1 VWARL
6 KRHSHIGRVEC
17 WGYHQR
23 PHAAPSCWCPGT
35 KTGWAVIAA
44 NDLGGPRAQSRSSPC
59 REVAAGVG
67 WSASKVSR
75 FELGKATIPLHEVR
89 RLLDFYGIA
98 DPVRS
103 QLLSLAQDAHQ
114 RGWWEDFSDVLPAE
128 YQEFIGLEA
137 EAATVAQWQV
147 AVVPGLLQ
155 TADYAKQL
163 HLGYQSLTP
172 LPPSVID
179 GRVRVRMIRQQTLTR
194 DPPLQLAVVIDESVL
209 LRRIG
214 SRELMR
220 AQLLHLAEVAELPNV
235 ANFTKKERLIP
246 ISIISYS
253 RAW

>member
-1 VWARL
+1 M
-6 KRHSHIGRVEC
+6 
-17 WGYHQR
+17 
-23 PHAAPSCWCPGT
+23 
-35 KTGWAVIAA
+35 
-44 NDLGGPRAQSRSSPC
+44 
-59 REVAAGVG
+59 
-67 WSASKVSR
+67 
-75 FELGKATIPLHEVR
+75 R
-89 RLLDFYGIA
+89 RLLDFYGVA

-114 RGWWEDFSDVLPAE
+114 RGWWEDFSAVLPDE

-147 AVVPGLLQ
+147 EVVPGLLQ

-172 LPPSVID
+172 MPRSVID

-214 SRELMR
+214 GPELMR

-235 ANFTKKERLIP
+235 DLRVLPLSQERAIVADSFVMFSFAAADVGHLNDVV
-246 ISIISYS
+246 SIESAVKSELYEEGETDTYLHHLVFKSLVEASLSPSDSLLRIAEITDSSWAALSAVGCPSEDLRYP
-253 RAW
+253 R